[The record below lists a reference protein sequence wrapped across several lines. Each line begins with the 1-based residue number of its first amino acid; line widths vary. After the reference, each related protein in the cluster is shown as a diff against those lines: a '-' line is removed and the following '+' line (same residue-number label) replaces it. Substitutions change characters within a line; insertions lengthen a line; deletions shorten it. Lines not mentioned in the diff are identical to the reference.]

1 MDCMTGTHPLSALQ
15 ASDPEMFAAVRDESL
30 RQNGKLEMIAS
41 ENFTSEA
48 VLQTAGT
55 VLTNK
60 YAEGYPGK
68 RYYGGCEFVDVAEN
82 LARDRACQLFNAEYA
97 NVQPH
102 SGSNA
107 NLAVFMAVLKPGDT
121 ILGMDLAHGGHLTH
135 GSPVNFSGQL
145 YTIAS
150 YGVRKQDERIDLD
163 EVRDVARR
171 TQPQLII
178 AGASAYPRTIDFAGF
193 RQIADEVGAW
203 FLVDMAH
210 IAGLVATGEHP
221 SPVPHAHFVTSTTHK
236 TLRGPRGGL
245 ILVGRDTENNAGI
258 VAQKSGRT
266 KRWSEVIDASV
277 MPGVQGGPL
286 MHIIAAKG
294 VAFREALQPE
304 FATYQAR
311 IRENA
316 RALAEALTAGGAR
329 LITGGTDNHLVLV
342 DVTPFD
348 LSGKDAETLLD
359 EAGITCNKNGIPFDT
374 RSPLVTSGIRLGTP
388 ALTTRGMGPE
398 DMRAIAGAILKV
410 LRDPGDDDVRE
421 EVLDQVSELT
431 SRYPLD
437 VQY

>member
-1 MDCMTGTHPLSALQ
+1 
-15 ASDPEMFAAVRDESL
+15 MFAAVRNESL
-30 RQNGKLEMIAS
+30 RQHGKLEMIAS

-48 VLQTAGT
+48 VLQTAGS

-82 LARDRACQLFNAEYA
+82 LARDRACELFGAEYA

-107 NLAVFMAVLKPGDT
+107 NLAVYMAILKPGDT

-145 YTIAS
+145 YNIAS
-150 YGVRKQDERIDLD
+150 YGVHETDERIDLD
-163 EVRDVARR
+163 AVRELALR
-171 TQPQLII
+171 TRPRLII
-178 AGASAYPRTIDFAGF
+178 AGASAYPRIIDFAGF
-193 RQIADEVGAW
+193 RAIADEVGAW

-210 IAGLVATGEHP
+210 IAGLVAAGEHP
-221 SPVPHAHFVTSTTHK
+221 SPVPHAHFVTTTTHK

-245 ILVGRDTENNAGI
+245 ILVGSDTENNAGI
-258 VAQKSGRT
+258 VAPKSGRT
-266 KRWSEVIDASV
+266 RRWSEVIDTSV

-294 VAFREALQPE
+294 VAFLEALRPE
-304 FATYQAR
+304 FAAYQVR

-316 RALAEALTAGGAR
+316 RALAEALADGGAR

-348 LSGKDAETLLD
+348 LSGKDAEQLLD
-359 EAGITCNKNGIPFDT
+359 DAGITCNKNGIPFDK

-388 ALTTRGMGPE
+388 ALTTRGMGTE
-398 DMRAIAGAILKV
+398 EMQTIAGAILKI
-410 LRDPGDDDVRE
+410 LRNPGDDDVKER
-421 EVLDQVSELT
+421 VLEQVSDLT
-431 SRYPLD
+431 SRYSLE